1 MMRDKLAT
9 VDGLDISDL
18 DEKFAV
24 FVEDNPDASTI
35 VDSKDEL
42 QDFLEGGLVCQTR
55 TFHSRKQAEDWLS
68 NLQVDYIVKYEELEF
83 PSALPVDDD
92 KCVQLGKAIAGN
104 YFVPGTSGHI
114 YHAMDVQH
122 AVELSRLFE
131 TWRFSA
137 SMKLTQV
144 RVPKWCMDWSMSTR
158 QSYRQQL

>member
-42 QDFLEGGLVCQTR
+42 QDFLEGGLVCQTK
-55 TFHSRKQAEDWLS
+55 TFHSRKQAEDWLGH
-68 NLQVDYIVKYEELEF
+68 LQVDHVVKYEELEF
-83 PSALPVDDD
+83 PSALPVDLLTRTSA
-92 KCVQLGKAIAGN
+92 CNWARQLPAITL
-104 YFVPGTSGHI
+104 FPEHI
-114 YHAMDVQH
+114 RHAMDVQH
-122 AVELSRLFE
+122 AVGLSRLFE

-137 SMKLTQV
+137 STKLIQV
-144 RVPKWCMDWSMSTR
+144 RVPKWHMDWSMSTR